1 MCFSWT
7 YWFPSS
13 DIVERSNLGGAF
25 LSAPDPVSSWRLS
38 EIMNQHEMGLVGKFW
53 DSCRNISVKT
63 APYHSDFLQKR
74 IASLGKE

>member
-38 EIMNQHEMGLVGKFW
+38 EIMNQHEIGLSRQVLGQ
-53 DSCRNISVKT
+53 
-63 APYHSDFLQKR
+63 LQKYQCQDSSIPFR
-74 IASLGKE
+74 FPPEADCLPW